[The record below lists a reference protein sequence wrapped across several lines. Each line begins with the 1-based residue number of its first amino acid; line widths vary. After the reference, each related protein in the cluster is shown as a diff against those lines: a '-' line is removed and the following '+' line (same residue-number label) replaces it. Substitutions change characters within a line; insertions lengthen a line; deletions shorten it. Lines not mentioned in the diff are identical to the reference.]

1 MKLTTEK
8 EALMGLLNLA
18 EERNDNFFNLLEV
31 LVSKKILNQE
41 DIHYIRYHKSEPKA
55 AAD

>member
-1 MKLTTEK
+1 MDLTPQK
-8 EALMGLLNLA
+8 EVLMDLLKIA

-31 LVSKKILNQE
+31 LVGKGILNQE

>member
-1 MKLTTEK
+1 MDVTAQK

-31 LVSKKILNQE
+31 LVNKRILNQE

-55 AAD
+55 EAD

>member
-8 EALMGLLNLA
+8 EALMSLLNLA

>member
-1 MKLTTEK
+1 MDLTPEK
-8 EALMGLLNLA
+8 EALMGLLNIA

-31 LVSKKILNQE
+31 LVGKGILNQE
-41 DIHYIRYHKSEPKA
+41 DLHYIRYHKSEPKA

>member
-1 MKLTTEK
+1 MDKTAEK
-8 EALMGLLNLA
+8 EVLMGLLNIA

-31 LVSKKILNQE
+31 LVGKGILNKE
-41 DIHYIRYHKSEPKA
+41 DLHYIRYHKSEPKA